1 MKKRNWITFL
11 LTVSA
16 AIFMGSCMKHQEAP
30 VSSNQNSS
38 DQADLVITPAGY
50 MKKSNVHRLDNKNF
64 RLSVV
69 DGRWK
74 KVSKATGEIVEDFG
88 EAATDPPLGKKHS
101 YGQKALKIGPSTIV
115 PGISTANWPQYGY
128 LVSAN
133 YGQNNPIE
141 SFSTTWYVPG
151 APEYTG
157 QTLMLFDGAMN
168 GTPGNATA
176 ILQPVLQ
183 FGVTAAG
190 GGDYWAITNWYVNGS
205 TAIYGDSLVEVEP
218 GTPITGVMGATLEA
232 GGKYTYTSDFVN
244 HPGTDITIPDVA
256 PLNWPLVA
264 MEVMNYTVAGDYPQG
279 PQVYV
284 GMQSM
289 NIEIEG
295 NAGFLLW
302 QVACPYANAN
312 EHAILYNNSPTNS
325 EIDLYWHAAFSNRT
339 NSVDWWSEYT
349 NQSGTITA
357 FPGKPVELGASVTL
371 EPPGTYS
378 VEIGVSGVTF
388 TSNTS
393 GSSPD
398 VLTATSSL
406 NNTTATF
413 NMPNAFQVNWS
424 GSFTESSIQTLFKSA
439 R

>member
-1 MKKRNWITFL
+1 MAFL
-11 LTVSA
+11 LIASA
-16 AIFMGSCMKHQEAP
+16 AICMTSCMKHQEAS
-30 VSSNQNSS
+30 VSSNPNSS
-38 DQADLVITPAGY
+38 DHGDLVLTPAGY

-74 KVSKATGEIVEDFG
+74 KVSKATGEVVEDFG
-88 EAATDPPLGKKHS
+88 EAPRNDLGGKKLPS
-101 YGQKALKIGPSTIV
+101 EQKIPRVGPSAVV
-115 PGISTANWPQYGY
+115 PGTISNANWACYGY
-128 LVSAN
+128 LESAN

-151 APEYTG
+151 IPKYDT
-157 QTLMLFDGAMN
+157 QTLMLFDGAQN
-168 GTPGNATA
+168 GTPGSATA

-183 FGVTAAG
+183 FGPTAAG
-190 GGDYWAITNWYVNGS
+190 GGDYWAITNWYVYNGGTS
-205 TAIYGDSLVEVEP
+205 AIIGDSLVVVES
-218 GTPITGVMGATLEA
+218 GTAITGVMQATYA
-232 GGKYTYTSDFVN
+232 GSGNYNYTSQFVN
-244 HPGTDITIPDVA
+244 HPGTDITIPDVS
-256 PLNWPLVA
+256 PLNWPVEVLEVA
-264 MEVMNYTVAGDYPQG
+264 NFHAALDYPQ
-279 PQVYV
+279 PPSEYV
-284 GMQSM
+284 GMHSM

-302 QVACPYANAN
+302 QVADQFANAN
-312 EHAILYNNSPTNS
+312 EHAIVYSNSPTAG

-339 NSVDWWSEYT
+339 NSIDFSYGYT
-349 NQSGTITA
+349 NQSGSITA
-357 FPGKPVELGASVTL
+357 FWKNQVELLASVTL

-413 NMPNAFQVNWS
+413 NMPNFYVNWS
-424 GSFTESSIQTLFKSA
+424 GSFTESNNYGSGIIYVA
-439 R
+439 D

>member
-1 MKKRNWITFL
+1 
-11 LTVSA
+11 
-16 AIFMGSCMKHQEAP
+16 
-30 VSSNQNSS
+30 
-38 DQADLVITPAGY
+38 
-50 MKKSNVHRLDNKNF
+50 
-64 RLSVV
+64 
-69 DGRWK
+69 
-74 KVSKATGEIVEDFG
+74 
-88 EAATDPPLGKKHS
+88 
-101 YGQKALKIGPSTIV
+101 
-115 PGISTANWPQYGY
+115 
-128 LVSAN
+128 
-133 YGQNNPIE
+133 
-141 SFSTTWYVPG
+141 
-151 APEYTG
+151 
-157 QTLMLFDGAMN
+157 
-168 GTPGNATA
+168 
-176 ILQPVLQ
+176 
-183 FGVTAAG
+183 
-190 GGDYWAITNWYVNGS
+190 
-205 TAIYGDSLVEVEP
+205 
-218 GTPITGVMGATLEA
+218 
-232 GGKYTYTSDFVN
+232 
-244 HPGTDITIPDVA
+244 
-256 PLNWPLVA
+256 

-424 GSFTESSIQTLFKSA
+424 GSFTESNNNGSA
-439 R
+439 LTTVSD